1 MVKDRVLGGG
11 NGGMAKVVEQEDPE
25 FTSSHGDTKIANV
38 YRTQWE
44 VSED

>member
-1 MVKDRVLGGG
+1 MVKDRAL
-11 NGGMAKVVEQEDPE
+11 GGMAKVVEQEDPE
-25 FTSSHGDTKIANV
+25 FTSFHGDTKITNI